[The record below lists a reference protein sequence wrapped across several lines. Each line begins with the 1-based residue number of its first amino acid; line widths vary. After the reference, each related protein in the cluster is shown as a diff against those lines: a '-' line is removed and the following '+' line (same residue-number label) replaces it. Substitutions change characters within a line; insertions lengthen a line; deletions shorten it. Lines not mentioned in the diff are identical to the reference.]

1 MMKIDEMVM
10 AKKVEVK
17 ELLAQQFAS
26 ALERVEREA
35 LLGICQ
41 GGACAD
47 GSRLMGVRELFP
59 EYDVRPEIT
68 REIQRLLTR

>member
-1 MMKIDEMVM
+1 MAKIEEMVM

-17 ELLAQQFAS
+17 ELLTQQFAA

-41 GGACAD
+41 GGACAN
-47 GSRLMGVRELFP
+47 GSTLMTVRELFP
-59 EYDVRPEIT
+59 EYDIRPEIT
-68 REIQRLLTR
+68 REIQRLLMK